1 MAEHHG
7 ASAGGVSGRAARLTA
22 MTSLPT
28 PVREPAWSLP
38 RSAIGLWATEGAI
51 GAVLLWLGIG
61 AFLLFVPASVG
72 GPVPVLRWVL
82 PVLGLVE
89 AVLAIGIGP
98 RIKHRVHRWEIT
110 AETAYIRTGWL
121 TQTWTLV
128 PISRIQTVD
137 VTRGLLQQMF
147 GLATVSVLTASSQ
160 GTVRIWHLEHDVA
173 QRVAD
178 DLARR
183 AELVRDQAT

>member
-1 MAEHHG
+1 VP
-7 ASAGGVSGRAARLTA
+7 ASAGG
-22 MTSLPT
+22 PI
-28 PVREPAWSLP
+28 PA
-38 RSAIGLWATEGAI
+38 
-51 GAVLLWLGIG
+51 
-61 AFLLFVPASVG
+61 
-72 GPVPVLRWVL
+72 LRWVL
-82 PVLGLVE
+82 PTLGFLHVVI
-89 AVLAIGIGP
+89 AVGIRP
-98 RIKHRVHRWEIT
+98 RIKHRIYRWEIT
-110 AETAYIRTGWL
+110 AEAAYTRTGWL

-137 VTRGLLQQMF
+137 VTRGVVQQMF
-147 GLATVSVLTASSQ
+147 GLATVAVLTASSQ

>member
-1 MAEHHG
+1 
-7 ASAGGVSGRAARLTA
+7 
-22 MTSLPT
+22 MTTVPA
-28 PVREPAWSLP
+28 PAVREPAWELP
-38 RSAIGLWATEGAI
+38 RSAIGLWTVESAI
-51 GAVLLWLGIG
+51 STVILWLGAG
-61 AFLLFVPASVG
+61 AFLLFVPASAG

-82 PVLGLVE
+82 PIAAALHTVV
-89 AVLAIGIGP
+89 AVGIRP
-98 RIKHRVHRWEIT
+98 WVKHRVYRWEIT
-110 AETAYIRTGWL
+110 AEAAYTRTGWL

-137 VTRGLLQQMF
+137 VTRGVLQQMF
-147 GLATVSVLTASSQ
+147 GLATVAVLTASSQ
-160 GTVRIWHLEHDVA
+160 GTVRIWHLEHGMA

>member
-1 MAEHHG
+1 MT
-7 ASAGGVSGRAARLTA
+7 TA
-22 MTSLPT
+22 PS

-38 RSAIGLWATEGAI
+38 RAAIGLWTTEGAI
-51 GAVLLWLGIG
+51 SAVFLWLGIG
-61 AFLLFVPASVG
+61 AFLLFVPASAG

-82 PVLGLVE
+82 PTLGLAQLIVS
-89 AVLAIGIGP
+89 VGISP
-98 RIKHRVHRWEIT
+98 WVKHRIHRWEIT
-110 AETAYIRTGWL
+110 AEAAYTRTGWL

-137 VTRGLLQQMF
+137 VTRGVLQQMF
-147 GLATVSVLTASSQ
+147 GLATVAVLTASSQ
-160 GTVRIWHLEHDVA
+160 GTVRIWHLEHGMA

-183 AELVRDQAT
+183 AEMVRDQAT